1 MREFST
7 RKGLESGPKQAI
19 TQSRNCPIGG
29 NSTAQEF
36 RLLES
41 NLDAAAKRNW
51 LPLFVEVCQ
60 SLLKRRHSKMLD
72 RNSDGLL
79 LIRIF
84 VGRGSVKIAVRMKDY
99 TMNTVIDRAQ
109 TIKNS

>member
-1 MREFST
+1 
-7 RKGLESGPKQAI
+7 
-19 TQSRNCPIGG
+19 
-29 NSTAQEF
+29 
-36 RLLES
+36 
-41 NLDAAAKRNW
+41 
-51 LPLFVEVCQ
+51 
-60 SLLKRRHSKMLD
+60 MLD

-79 LIRIF
+79 LIGIF